1 MAAATA
7 TPPSAL
13 KLRGRQKAAALLI
26 SLGPEVS
33 AEVLKHFK
41 EAEIEA
47 LTVEIFQLEK
57 ISEEVKGQVLEE
69 CYHMALAR
77 DFITSGGMDY
87 AREMLVRA
95 LGEERAQ
102 EVIDRLAAQRRPQ
115 RFQFARESDPSQ
127 LAQFVSNEHP
137 QTIALILSHLQPNQ
151 AAQTLGHL
159 PGELRTDVA
168 LRIATMDRTPPEVV
182 EQVEDVLKRKFSSVI
197 TRDFT
202 SVGGTQ
208 FLVNIL
214 TNVDRGTEKHI
225 LEYLDE
231 TNGELATEV
240 RKLMF
245 VFDDLVRLDDRSR
258 QRVLREVD
266 SKDLALAMRGV
277 SEELQERIFRNQSSR
292 AAQALR
298 EEMEIGG
305 PVRLRQVE
313 EAQQRI
319 VNIVRR
325 LDDAEE
331 IVIQRG
337 GEDVLV

>member
-1 MAAATA
+1 MAAS
-7 TPPSAL
+7 PSDLRAL
-13 KLRGRQKAAALLI
+13 KGRQKAAALLI
-26 SLGPEVS
+26 SLGPELS
-33 AEVLKHFK
+33 ANVLKHFK
-41 EAEIEA
+41 ESEIDA
-47 LTVEIFQLEK
+47 LTVEVFQLEK
-57 ISEEVKGQVLEE
+57 LSEEVKGQVLEE

-87 AREMLVRA
+87 ARDMLMRA
-95 LGEERAQ
+95 LGPTRAQ
-102 EVIDRLAAQRRPQ
+102 EVIERLAEARRPK
-115 RFQFARESDPSQ
+115 RFSFARDADPAQ
-127 LAQFVSNEHP
+127 LAQTLSSEHP
-137 QTIALILSHLQPNQ
+137 QTIALVLAHLQATQ
-151 AAQTLGHL
+151 AAQILTTLA
-159 PGELRTDVA
+159 PEQRTEVA
-168 LRIATMDRTPPEVV
+168 LRLATMDRTPPEVV
-182 EQVEDVLKRKFSSVI
+182 EQIEDVLKRKIGAVVTREFS
-197 TRDFT
+197 

-208 FLVNIL
+208 FLVSIL
-214 TNVDRGTEKHI
+214 TNVDRGTEKQI
-225 LEYLDE
+225 MEYLDE
-231 TNGELATEV
+231 VNPELAAEV

-245 VFDDLVRLDDRSR
+245 VFDDMVRLDDRSL

-277 SEELQERIFRNQSSR
+277 GDELKEKIFRNQSSR

-298 EEMEIGG
+298 EEMEIAG

-319 VNIVRR
+319 VNVVRR